1 MGAAVGVEAEPEQPA
16 NAIATAANEVIRSDM
31 RIGRGSSSV
40 AAPGRGATAIQT
52 KLRPVLFT
60 RERQGADAAVRMR
73 WRCGSIG

>member
-1 MGAAVGVEAEPEQPA
+1 VEAEPEQAA

-40 AAPGRGATAIQT
+40 AAPGRGAIAIQT
-52 KLRPVLFT
+52 KLQPVLFMPVLFM

-73 WRCGSIG
+73 WPCGSIS